1 MSEVKDEGETVPV
14 KEEGEKVETTQE
26 KNEEEPKTEEEKEE
40 KQENNMDK
48 DGFENVPKSV
58 KFQLFA
64 LFFFLGIF
72 NHLGNILVLTGG
84 RIIAYELK
92 LQKVFTLYTSS
103 SSIFAVCTRMINSR
117 LFIKVSYQKR
127 MVCVCFLMIAGY
139 ASMFAVFHLYE
150 NQLHEYN
157 VLCFALTFIPSF
169 FLGSC
174 YALGEGAIMAYL
186 RNYPPTLIAGFS
198 SGTGLSGLFSAS
210 LNFAS
215 QLVSIKYKWFYLVLA
230 PTGFIYLGLFYWSYK
245 LYLKYFFIDQSA
257 ADLEKAQDEQKAP
270 LVTDDKEETKGPE
283 TDNPDESADMP
294 IAKDANLSKVQDKTM
309 DSMNKKNK
317 ELTCENFCK
326 VMGMAGRYIINMGL
340 IYLIQFFCQNALFV
354 KDALRVEIPFLPDGC
369 DDPEESKRTY
379 NKGRFEF
386 VNLFFQLGMWTSK
399 TLIRVVR
406 HIQPIEIYTSVVT
419 AVTVFASLEYVFHF
433 SPWYVFPI
441 VMFVLGF
448 FGGG

>member
-1 MSEVKDEGETVPV
+1 MLTYANRKVPLSQNHVIFLTICAIIIAIIIVIFSYLMFIRQLTGPLSGISSTMKNVASGDFTASFDYSKHNEIGSLTNGLNQINNSVSKIINGVHDQTILVNTVNKNV

-340 IYLIQFFCQNALFV
+340 IYLIQLILLF
-354 KDALRVEIPFLPDGC
+354 LLLI
-369 DDPEESKRTY
+369 
-379 NKGRFEF
+379 
-386 VNLFFQLGMWTSK
+386 LF
-399 TLIRVVR
+399 
-406 HIQPIEIYTSVVT
+406 
-419 AVTVFASLEYVFHF
+419 
-433 SPWYVFPI
+433 
-441 VMFVLGF
+441 
-448 FGGG
+448 